1 MDTILVLHNK
11 GAEYRIYLPNFT
23 PEKMAFL
30 LWRSVDAEG
39 NVLVSDMGRLSMFV
53 IAQAAKTAGARLLG
67 GHTLDEHIKKNI
79 KSVYNL
85 DRPDRSLQLTWR
97 DILFN
102 ENAKY
107 FSSIFKGAFFD
118 FKIFLHRTEEENSG
132 LL

>member
-11 GAEYRIYLPNFT
+11 GAEYRVFLPNFT

-53 IAQAAKTAGARLLG
+53 IAQAAKTAGAYLLG
-67 GHTLDEHIKKNI
+67 GRNLDEHIKKNI

-102 ENAKY
+102 ENTKY
-107 FSSIFKGAFFD
+107 FAPVFKGAFFD
-118 FKIFLHRTEEENSG
+118 FKTFLHSIFKGKT
-132 LL
+132 